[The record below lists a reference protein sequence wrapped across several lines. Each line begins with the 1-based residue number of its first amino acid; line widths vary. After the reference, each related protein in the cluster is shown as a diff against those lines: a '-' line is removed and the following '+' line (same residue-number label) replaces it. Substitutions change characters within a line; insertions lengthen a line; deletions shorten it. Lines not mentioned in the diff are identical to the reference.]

1 MGVERLDD
9 LIAWRLAVEF
19 RDAVYGLLRS
29 SGPATSDVRYRD
41 QLRNAAAGV
50 SANVAEGFHRAGAKE
65 FRQFLSYARASLA
78 EAEDRLKD
86 GIARDYF
93 TADQC
98 AAALLLAKRCSMAI
112 LRLIQSLE
120 RFVRK

>member
-19 RDAVYGLLRS
+19 RDAVYGLMRKG
-29 SGPATSDVRYRD
+29 GPAAADFKYRN
-41 QLRNAAAGV
+41 QLCNAAA
-50 SANVAEGFHRAGAKE
+50 STTANIAEGFHRAGARE

-86 GIARDYF
+86 GIARGYF
-93 TADQC
+93 TADAC